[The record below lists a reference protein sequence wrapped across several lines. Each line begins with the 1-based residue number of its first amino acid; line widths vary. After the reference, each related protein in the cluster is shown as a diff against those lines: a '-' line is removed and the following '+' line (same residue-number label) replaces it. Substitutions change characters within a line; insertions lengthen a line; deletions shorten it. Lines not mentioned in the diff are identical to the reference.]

1 MKKKLSIVLLIIW
14 MIVIFAFSSAE
25 ADKSTNSSD
34 QVINTFI
41 EIKDKITDNKTS
53 DYDKEII
60 TNNLTYIVRK
70 TAHVTEYLILAIL
83 MYNALYNF
91 NINNIKL
98 AFLLS
103 VIYSCTDEFHQL
115 FVPGRTGRLVDV
127 LIDSIGIIIGLYL
140 YKIKINKKEKI
151 STL

>member
-1 MKKKLSIVLLIIW
+1 MKKKLNIVLLIIW
-14 MIVIFAFSSAE
+14 MIIIFAFSSAE

-60 TNNLTYIVRK
+60 TDNLTYIVRK